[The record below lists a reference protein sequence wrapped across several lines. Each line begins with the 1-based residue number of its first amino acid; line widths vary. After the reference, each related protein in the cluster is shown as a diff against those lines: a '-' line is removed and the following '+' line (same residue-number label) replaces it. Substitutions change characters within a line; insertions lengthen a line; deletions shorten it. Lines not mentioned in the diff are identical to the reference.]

1 MESRGFPFISV
12 ARRFPDR
19 PALRL
24 GARTVA
30 YRELDE
36 LSGALA
42 ARIAPGRTVAVTGRD
57 RLDHVVGL
65 LAALRAGATYLPLDR
80 EAPEERNRWIRE
92 DAGATLALTDGEL
105 LELVAPVGPVGP
117 VAPVGRGG
125 FGERRG
131 LGGLTGLGTPDGLGG
146 PPNEPD
152 QGRHGRGTTAG
163 YLVYTSGTTG
173 RPKGVHVPLPALNAH
188 LAAAVE
194 RFGLTED
201 DVVLHFARPA
211 VDVAVE
217 QVLTALSS
225 GACVVVPERQLLA
238 PVALLELLDAEG
250 VTVANVAAGY
260 FEEVVAALREGA
272 RAPRTLRL
280 MISGSD
286 RLHPD
291 AAAGWWAATGV
302 PLLNAYGPTETVV
315 TATVHEQAGPA
326 AGEGDTV
333 PIGRPLGDR
342 RAYVLDDR
350 LRPVEPGESGELYLG
365 GSLLATG
372 YHGRPGLTAGRFVA
386 DPFAPEPGARMYR
399 TGDLVRRSGTG
410 DVLEFV
416 GRADHQVKIRGF
428 RVEPG
433 EIEQVLA
440 GHPGVAGAVVVA
452 HQGRLAAYVT
462 GTAPDAAE
470 LRAHLAERLPEYM
483 VPATVTPLAAF
494 PLTAGGK
501 VDRAALPEPPAR
513 PAAPAA
519 RRRPPRTPAEQL
531 IAAVWADVLGVPEIG
546 ADDNFFHLGGDS
558 LTAVRVVGRVFDAFG
573 MVSPYTI
580 FDAPTLAEFAA
591 AVSAAPGAGE
601 RPALQRTGATEAPLS
616 DFQRGLWVLDQWNP
630 GAPTYN
636 VPWVF
641 RFAGPVDPE
650 LLRRALAGVVD
661 RHEVLRTTFEL
672 GEEGPRQVVH
682 LSPRPGGPGEA
693 PPPSAGGPG
702 EAPPPA
708 AGGPGEAPAPAAGG
722 PGEAPAPAAGGPGEA
737 PPGELPFT
745 VVETTEAALDD
756 LIAEAALVPF
766 DLETGPLVR
775 ARLYRTGVTS
785 TLLLLFHHIVWDEGS
800 LPVLEAELGALYESL
815 ATGRPAGLPELPVQ
829 YADYSSAQHRDGTA
843 GRQLDYWREQL
854 RDAPAGP
861 ALPTDRP
868 RPGHRSFR
876 GAFHRFAMPR
886 PVAEAVRA
894 LARSEDATPFMVL
907 LAGLALTLHRR
918 TGQRDL
924 VLGAPVSVRGR
935 AELDALI
942 GYFVNLLPLRV
953 RLGEGMDFRELI
965 RHVREVAIG
974 GYRHQEAPFDSIVGA
989 VMAERPDDRTE
1000 DRNPLCQVLLEL
1012 HPLDTGPLTIGGTE
1026 VTRELHS
1033 NPVSRFDLSISVDDR
1048 GTDFTGRFEYDSDLF
1063 DPATMAGLCD
1073 AWLGTLAA
1081 AVEAPVHRL
1090 FEDRAAGDP
1099 HALAL
1104 IHGEDRIDYGTL
1116 NERANRLA
1124 HHLGGRGIGRGDTV
1138 AVLTERGPEL
1148 VVALLAALKAGAA
1161 YTLLDPDFPAE
1172 RLARAAADCGAALL
1186 VTHGNAS
1193 PPFPVARHLDLDAA
1207 AAAVAARPAHDP
1219 GLPVTG
1225 ADLACVMFTSGSTG
1239 RPKGVAVPHRALT
1252 TTYLGQDYARFG
1264 PDEVWLQCSPVSWDA
1279 FALEL
1284 YGALAFGGVCVLQPG
1299 QRPDPQTVAELTR
1312 RHGVTQLQLSASLF
1326 NFLLEE
1332 LPETYDDLRVAF
1344 TAGERA
1350 SVTHV
1355 GKALEQHPDLVV
1367 ANGYGPVE
1375 SLGLTTCHRVTRQD
1389 AAGASIPI
1397 GHPLHG
1403 KAIHV
1408 LDEALRPVPDGAT
1421 GELYASGGGL
1431 ALGYVGRPGLTA
1443 ERFVASPFGAPGER
1457 LYRTGDLGH
1466 RTAEGLLEITG
1477 RTDDQVKIRGFRVEP
1492 GEIED
1497 ALTRHPSVREAAVTV
1512 HEPAPGDRRLAA
1524 YVTTAA
1530 GTPVADPETLLD
1542 HLSALLPEHMVP
1554 ATLDV
1559 LDALPLNP
1567 NGKVDRR
1574 ALPAPAERSAAAPA
1588 DPLTPE
1594 QRLVADAVRAVLG
1607 LAEDLGPDADFFRV
1621 GGNSLAAVRVA
1632 MRLSQQTGTRVPPQ
1646 AVFRGRTVGAIA
1658 ERMAA

>member
-24 GARTVA
+24 GARTVT

-42 ARIAPGRTVAVTGRD
+42 ARIAARTAPGATVAVTGRD

-65 LAALRAGATYLPLDR
+65 LAALRAGVTYLPLDR
-80 EAPEERNRWIRE
+80 EAPEERNRWIRA
-92 DAGATLALTDGEL
+92 DAGAALTCTDGALAGEPAG
-105 LELVAPVGPVGP
+105 EPAGADAGAEGPTGP
-117 VAPVGRGG
+117 ADVRP
-125 FGERRG
+125 
-131 LGGLTGLGTPDGLGG
+131 PDASA
-146 PPNEPD
+146 
-152 QGRHGRGTTAG
+152 AG
-163 YLVYTSGTTG
+163 YLIYTSGTTG
-173 RPKGVHVPLPALNAH
+173 RPKGVHVPLAALTAH

-194 RFGLTED
+194 RFGLTAD
-201 DVVLHFARPA
+201 DVVLHFARPT

-217 QVLTALSS
+217 QVLTALSA
-225 GACVVVPERQLLA
+225 GACIVVPQEQLLA
-238 PVALLELLDAEG
+238 PAALLELLDAEG
-250 VTVANVAAGY
+250 VTVANLAAGY
-260 FEEVVAALREGA
+260 FQEVVAALREDA
-272 RAPRTLRL
+272 RPPRALRL

-291 AAAGWWAATGV
+291 AADRWRAATGV

-315 TATVHEQAGPA
+315 TATVHAPAGPA
-326 AGEGDTV
+326 AGEAGTV
-333 PIGRPLGDR
+333 PIGLPLGGR

-350 LRPVEPGESGELYLG
+350 LRPVAPGASGELYLG
-365 GSLLATG
+365 GPVLASG
-372 YHGRPGLTAGRFVA
+372 YHGRPGATSGRFVA

-399 TGDLVRRSGTG
+399 TGDVVRRSAA
-410 DVLEFV
+410 DAPLEFV
-416 GRADHQVKIRGF
+416 GRTDHQVKVRGY

-440 GHPGVAGAVVVA
+440 GHPDVAAAVVVA
-452 HQGRLAAYVT
+452 YEGRLAAYVT
-462 GTAPDAAE
+462 ASGGGTGTTGGAPDPAG
-470 LRAHLAERLPEYM
+470 LRAHLAERLPEHM
-483 VPATVTPLAAF
+483 VPASVTPLDAF

-501 VDRAALPEPPAR
+501 VDREALPAPRAE

-519 RRRPPRTPAEQL
+519 GHRPPRTPAEQL
-531 IAAVWADVLGVPEIG
+531 IAAVWADVLGVPEVG

-558 LTAVRVVGRVFDAFG
+558 LTAVRVVGRVFDVFG
-573 MVSPYTI
+573 MISPYTI

-591 AVSAAPGAGE
+591 AVTAASDDVE
-601 RPALQRTGATEAPLS
+601 RPALERTGATGAPLAN
-616 DFQRGLWVLDQWNP
+616 FQRGLWFLDQWNP
-630 GAPTYN
+630 GAPTYI

-641 RFAGPVDPE
+641 RFDGPVDPE
-650 LLRRALAGVVD
+650 LLRRSLAGVVD
-661 RHEVLRTTFEL
+661 RHEALRTTFEL
-672 GEEGPRQVVH
+672 GEDGPRQVVH
-682 LSPRPGGPGEA
+682 
-693 PPPSAGGPG
+693 PSV
-702 EAPPPA
+702 
-708 AGGPGEAPAPAAGG
+708 
-722 PGEAPAPAAGGPGEA
+722 
-737 PPGELPFT
+737 ELPFT
-745 VVETTEAALDD
+745 VVETGTDAVDGL
-756 LIAEAALVPF
+756 LAEAALVPF

-775 ARLYRTGVTS
+775 AHLYRTGDTS
-785 TLLLLFHHIVWDEGS
+785 TLLLLCHHIVWDEGS
-800 LPVLEAELGALYESL
+800 LPVLEAELAALYASL
-815 ATGRPAGLPELPVQ
+815 ATGRTANLPELAVQ
-829 YADYSSAQHRDGTA
+829 YADYSTWQHRDGA
-843 GRQLDYWREQL
+843 AERQLDHWREHL
-854 RDAPAGP
+854 RDAPTEP
-861 ALPTDRP
+861 VLPTDRP
-868 RPGHRSFR
+868 RPELQAFR
-876 GAFHRFAMPR
+876 GAFHRFTMPR
-886 PVAEAVRA
+886 PVAESVRA

-918 TGQRDL
+918 TGRRDL
-924 VLGAPVSVRGR
+924 VLGSPVSVRGR

-953 RLGEGMDFRELI
+953 RIDEGTDFRDLV
-965 RHVREVAIG
+965 RHVREVAID
-974 GYRHQEAPFDSIVGA
+974 GYRHQEAPFDAIADA
-989 VMAERPDDRTE
+989 VMRERPDDRTE

-1012 HPLDTGPLTIGGTE
+1012 HPLDTRPLTIGGTP

-1048 GTDFTGRFEYDSDLF
+1048 GTDFTGRFEYDCDLF
-1063 DPATMAGLCD
+1063 DHATMAELCE
-1073 AWLGTLAA
+1073 AWLGTLAT
-1081 AVEAPVHRL
+1081 AVEAPVHAL
-1090 FEDRAAGDP
+1090 FEDRAARDP
-1099 HALAL
+1099 HAPAL
-1104 IHGEDRIDYGTL
+1104 VCGEDRLDYGTL

-1124 HHLGGRGIGRGDTV
+1124 HHLTGQGIGRGDTV
-1138 AVLTERGPEL
+1138 AVLVERGPDL

-1172 RLARAAADCGAALL
+1172 RLAGAVADCGAALL
-1186 VTHGNAS
+1186 VTHRGAR
-1193 PPFPVARHLDLDAA
+1193 PPFPVARHLDLDAE
-1207 AAAVAARPAHDP
+1207 AAAVAARPGHDP

-1225 ADLACVMFTSGSTG
+1225 TDLACVMFTSGSTG

-1299 QRPDPQTVAELTR
+1299 QRPDPQAVTELTR

-1332 LPETYDDLRVAF
+1332 FPETYDDLKVAF

-1355 GKALEQHPDLVV
+1355 GKALDQYPDLVV

-1375 SLGLTTCHRVTRQD
+1375 SLGLTTCHRATPED

-1403 KAIHV
+1403 KAVHV
-1408 LDEALRPVPDGAT
+1408 LDERLRPVPDGDT
-1421 GELYASGGGL
+1421 GELYAAGGGL
-1431 ALGYVGRPGLTA
+1431 ALGYVGRPALTA

-1466 RTAEGLLEITG
+1466 RTADGVLEITG
-1477 RTDDQVKIRGFRVEP
+1477 RIDDQVKIRGFRVEP

-1497 ALTRHPSVREAAVTV
+1497 ALTRHPSVAEAAVRV

-1524 YVTTAA
+1524 YVTAAA
-1530 GTPVADPETLLD
+1530 GAQAPDPDALLD
-1542 HLSALLPEHMVP
+1542 HLAGALPEHMVP

-1559 LDALPLNP
+1559 LDALPLNQ

-1574 ALPAPAERSAAAPA
+1574 ALPAPAERRAAAPA
-1588 DPLTPE
+1588 DPLDRD
-1594 QRLVADAVRAVLG
+1594 QRLVADAVREVLK
-1607 LAEDLGPDADFFRV
+1607 LADDLGPDADFFRI

-1646 AVFRGRTVGAIA
+1646 VVFRGRTVAAIA
-1658 ERMAA
+1658 ERLAAR

>member
-24 GARTVA
+24 GARTVT

-42 ARIAPGRTVAVTGRD
+42 ARIAARTAPGATVAVTGRD

-80 EAPEERNRWIRE
+80 EAPEERNSWIRA
-92 DAGATLALTDGEL
+92 DAGAALTCTDGALDGEPAGADAGA
-105 LELVAPVGPVGP
+105 EGPAGP
-117 VAPVGRGG
+117 ADVRPA
-125 FGERRG
+125 EASA
-131 LGGLTGLGTPDGLGG
+131 
-146 PPNEPD
+146 
-152 QGRHGRGTTAG
+152 AG
-163 YLVYTSGTTG
+163 YLIYTSGTTG
-173 RPKGVHVPLPALNAH
+173 RPKGVHVPLAALTAH

-194 RFGLTED
+194 RFGLTAD
-201 DVVLHFARPA
+201 DVVLHFARPT

-217 QVLTALSS
+217 QVLTALSA
-225 GACVVVPERQLLA
+225 GACIVVPQEQLLA
-238 PVALLELLDAEG
+238 PAALLELLDTEG
-250 VTVANVAAGY
+250 VTVANLAAGY
-260 FEEVVAALREGA
+260 FQEVVAALREDA
-272 RAPRTLRL
+272 RPPRTLRL

-291 AAAGWWAATGV
+291 AADRWRAATGV

-315 TATVHEQAGPA
+315 TATVHAAAGPA
-326 AGEGDTV
+326 AGEAGTV
-333 PIGRPLGDR
+333 PIGLPLGGR

-350 LRPVEPGESGELYLG
+350 LRPVAPGASGELYLG
-365 GSLLATG
+365 GPVLASG
-372 YHGRPGLTAGRFVA
+372 YHGRPGATSGRFVA

-399 TGDLVRRSGTG
+399 TGDVVRRSAA
-410 DVLEFV
+410 DAPLEFV
-416 GRADHQVKIRGF
+416 GRADHQVKVRGY

-440 GHPGVAGAVVVA
+440 GHPDVAAAVVVA
-452 HQGRLAAYVT
+452 YEGRLAAYVT
-462 GTAPDAAE
+462 ASGGGTGTTGGAPDSAG
-470 LRAHLAERLPEYM
+470 LRAHLAERLPEHM
-483 VPATVTPLAAF
+483 VPASVTPLGAF

-501 VDRAALPEPPAR
+501 VDREALPAPRVE

-519 RRRPPRTPAEQL
+519 GHRPPRTPAEQL
-531 IAAVWADVLGVPEIG
+531 IAAVWADVLGVPEVG

-558 LTAVRVVGRVFDAFG
+558 LTAVRVVGRVFDVFG
-573 MVSPYTI
+573 MISPYTI

-591 AVSAAPGAGE
+591 AVTAASDDVE
-601 RPALQRTGATEAPLS
+601 RPALERTGATGAPLAN
-616 DFQRGLWVLDQWNP
+616 FQRGLWFLDQWNP
-630 GAPTYN
+630 GAPTYI

-641 RFAGPVDPE
+641 RFDGPVDPE
-650 LLRRALAGVVD
+650 LLRRSLAGVVD
-661 RHEVLRTTFEL
+661 RHEALRTTFEL
-672 GEEGPRQVVH
+672 GEDGPRQVVH
-682 LSPRPGGPGEA
+682 
-693 PPPSAGGPG
+693 PSV
-702 EAPPPA
+702 
-708 AGGPGEAPAPAAGG
+708 
-722 PGEAPAPAAGGPGEA
+722 
-737 PPGELPFT
+737 ELPFT
-745 VVETTEAALDD
+745 VVETGTDAVDGL
-756 LIAEAALVPF
+756 LAEAALVPF

-775 ARLYRTGVTS
+775 AHLYRTGDTS
-785 TLLLLFHHIVWDEGS
+785 TLLLLCHHIVWDEGS
-800 LPVLEAELGALYESL
+800 LPVLEAELAALYASL
-815 ATGRPAGLPELPVQ
+815 ATGRTADLPELAVQ
-829 YADYSSAQHRDGTA
+829 YADYSTWQHRDGA
-843 GRQLDYWREQL
+843 AERQLDHWREHL
-854 RDAPAGP
+854 RDAPTEP
-861 ALPTDRP
+861 VLPTDRP
-868 RPGHRSFR
+868 RPELQAFR
-876 GAFHRFAMPR
+876 GAFHRFTMPR
-886 PVAEAVRA
+886 PVAESVRA

-918 TGQRDL
+918 TGRRDL
-924 VLGAPVSVRGR
+924 VLGSPVSVRGR

-953 RLGEGMDFRELI
+953 RIDEGTDFRDLV
-965 RHVREVAIG
+965 RHVREVAID
-974 GYRHQEAPFDSIVGA
+974 GYRHQEAPFDAIADA
-989 VMAERPDDRTE
+989 VMRERPDDRTE

-1012 HPLDTGPLTIGGTE
+1012 HPLDTRPLTIGGTP

-1048 GTDFTGRFEYDSDLF
+1048 GTDFTGRFEYDCDLF
-1063 DPATMAGLCD
+1063 DHATMAELCE
-1073 AWLGTLAA
+1073 AWLGTLAT
-1081 AVEAPVHRL
+1081 AVEAPVHAL
-1090 FEDRAAGDP
+1090 FEDRAARDP
-1099 HALAL
+1099 HAPAL
-1104 IHGEDRIDYGTL
+1104 VCGEDRLDYGTL
-1116 NERANRLA
+1116 NERANQLA
-1124 HHLGGRGIGRGDTV
+1124 HHLTGQGIGRGDTV
-1138 AVLTERGPEL
+1138 AVLVERGPDL

-1172 RLARAAADCGAALL
+1172 RLAGAVADCGAALL
-1186 VTHGNAS
+1186 VTHRGAR
-1193 PPFPVARHLDLDAA
+1193 PPFPVARHLDLDAE
-1207 AAAVAARPAHDP
+1207 AAAVAARPGHDP

-1225 ADLACVMFTSGSTG
+1225 TDLACVMFTSGSTG

-1284 YGALAFGGVCVLQPG
+1284 YGALAFGGACVLQPG
-1299 QRPDPQTVAELTR
+1299 QRPDPQAVTELTR

-1332 LPETYDDLRVAF
+1332 FPETYDDLKVAF

-1355 GKALEQHPDLVV
+1355 GKALDQYPDLVV

-1375 SLGLTTCHRVTRQD
+1375 SLGLTTCHRATPED

-1403 KAIHV
+1403 KAVHV
-1408 LDEALRPVPDGAT
+1408 LDERLRPVPDGDT
-1421 GELYASGGGL
+1421 GELYAAGGGL
-1431 ALGYVGRPGLTA
+1431 ALGYVGRPALTA

-1466 RTAEGLLEITG
+1466 RTADGVLEITG
-1477 RTDDQVKIRGFRVEP
+1477 RIDDQVKIRGFRVEP

-1497 ALTRHPSVREAAVTV
+1497 ALTRHPSVAEAAVRV

-1524 YVTTAA
+1524 YVTAAA
-1530 GTPVADPETLLD
+1530 GAQAPDPDALLD
-1542 HLSALLPEHMVP
+1542 HLAGALPEHMVP

-1559 LDALPLNP
+1559 LDALPLNQ

-1574 ALPAPAERSAAAPA
+1574 ALPAPAERRAAAPA
-1588 DPLTPE
+1588 DPLDRD
-1594 QRLVADAVRAVLG
+1594 QRLVADAVREVLK
-1607 LAEDLGPDADFFRV
+1607 LADDLGPDADFFRI

-1646 AVFRGRTVGAIA
+1646 VVFRGRTVAAIA
-1658 ERMAA
+1658 ERLAAR

>member
-1 MESRGFPFISV
+1 MPFISV

-42 ARIAPGRTVAVTGRD
+42 ARIGPGRTVAVAGRD
-57 RLDHVVGL
+57 RVDHVVGL

-80 EAPEERNRWIRE
+80 EAPDERNRWIRE
-92 DAGATLALTDGEL
+92 DAGATLAYTDGEL
-105 LELVAPVGPVGP
+105 VEADGPAALAGAPEPD
-117 VAPVGRGG
+117 
-125 FGERRG
+125 RRG
-131 LGGLTGLGTPDGLGG
+131 R
-146 PPNEPD
+146 ESA
-152 QGRHGRGTTAG
+152 AG

-173 RPKGVHVPLPALNAH
+173 RPKGVHVPLTALAGH

-194 RFGLTED
+194 CFGLTED
-201 DVVLHFARPA
+201 DVVLHFARPT

-217 QVLTALSS
+217 QVLTALSA
-225 GACVVVPERQLLA
+225 GACIVVPEEGLLA
-238 PVALLELLDAEG
+238 PAALLALLDTEG
-250 VTVANVAAGY
+250 VTVANLAAGY
-260 FEEVVAALREGA
+260 FQEVVAALREDA
-272 RAPRTLRL
+272 RPPRALRL

-291 AAAGWWAATGV
+291 AAARWCAATGV

-315 TATVHEQAGPA
+315 TATVHGPAGPEA
-326 AGEGDTV
+326 AQGDTV
-333 PIGRPLGDR
+333 PIGRPLGER

-350 LRPVEPGESGELYLG
+350 LRPVPPGASGELYLG
-365 GSLLATG
+365 GRLLASG

-386 DPFAPEPGARMYR
+386 DPFAAEPGARMYR
-399 TGDLVRRSGTG
+399 TGDIVRRSGT
-410 DVLEFV
+410 DAPLEFV

-433 EIEQVLA
+433 EIELVLA
-440 GHPGVAGAVVVA
+440 GHPDVAGAVVVA
-452 HQGRLAAYVT
+452 HEGRLAAYAT
-462 GTAPDAAE
+462 GTAPDPAR
-470 LRAHLAERLPEYM
+470 LRAYLAERLPEHM
-483 VPATVTPLAAF
+483 VPATVTPLEAF

-501 VDRAALPEPPAR
+501 VDRAALPEPQ
-513 PAAPAA
+513 AAPEAPGSG
-519 RRRPPRTPAEQL
+519 RRPPRTPAEQL
-531 IAAVWADVLGVPEIG
+531 IAAVWADVLGVPEVG

-558 LTAVRVVGRVFDAFG
+558 LTAVRVVGRVYDVFG
-573 MVSPYTI
+573 MISPYTI

-591 AVSAAPGAGE
+591 AVTAASDSGE
-601 RPALQRTGATEAPLS
+601 RPALNRTGATRAPLAN
-616 DFQRGLWVLDQWNP
+616 FQRGLWFLDQWNP
-630 GAPTYN
+630 GAPTYI

-650 LLRRALAGVVD
+650 LLRRALAGVVE
-661 RHEVLRTTFEL
+661 RHEALRTTFEL

-682 LSPRPGGPGEA
+682 
-693 PPPSAGGPG
+693 PSV
-702 EAPPPA
+702 
-708 AGGPGEAPAPAAGG
+708 
-722 PGEAPAPAAGGPGEA
+722 
-737 PPGELPFT
+737 ELPFS
-745 VVETTEAALDD
+745 VLETTAEAVDGL
-756 LIAEAALVPF
+756 LAEAALAPF
-766 DLETGPLVR
+766 DLEAGPLVR
-775 ARLYRTGVTS
+775 AHLYRTGGTS
-785 TLLLLFHHIVWDEGS
+785 TLLLLCHHIVWDEGS
-800 LPVLEAELGALYESL
+800 LPVLETELAALYEAL
-815 ATGRPAGLPELPVQ
+815 AAGRPAALPELAVQ
-829 YADYSSAQHRDGTA
+829 YADYSTWQSQDDTA
-843 GRQLDYWREQL
+843 ERQLAHWREHL
-854 RDAPAGP
+854 RDAPTEP
-861 ALPTDRP
+861 PLPTDHP
-868 RPGHRSFR
+868 RPELQAFR

-894 LARSEDATPFMVL
+894 VARSEDATPFMVL

-918 TGQRDL
+918 TGRRDL
-924 VLGAPVSVRGR
+924 VIGSPVSVRGR

-953 RLGEGMDFRELI
+953 RFDETMDFRDLV
-965 RHVREVAIG
+965 RHVREVAID
-974 GYRHQEAPFDSIVGA
+974 GYRHQEAPFDAIAGA
-989 VMAERPDDRTE
+989 VMEERPDDRAE

-1012 HPLDTGPLTIGGTE
+1012 HPLDSRPLNIGGTE

-1063 DPATMAGLCD
+1063 DPATMAELCE

-1081 AVEAPVHRL
+1081 AVEAPVHAL
-1090 FEDRAAGDP
+1090 FEDRAARDP

-1104 IHGEDRIDYGTL
+1104 VCGEDRVDYGTL

-1124 HHLGGRGIGRGDTV
+1124 HHLGALGIGRGDTV
-1138 AVLTERGPEL
+1138 AVLVERGPDL
-1148 VVALLAALKAGAA
+1148 VTALLAALKAGAA

-1172 RLARAAADCGAALL
+1172 RLSGAAADCGAALL
-1186 VTHGNAS
+1186 VTHRDAT
-1193 PPFPVARHLDLDAA
+1193 PPFPVARHLDLDAS
-1207 AAAVAARPAHDP
+1207 AAAVADRPGHDP
-1219 GLPVTG
+1219 GLPVT
-1225 ADLACVMFTSGSTG
+1225 ATDLACVMFTSGSTG

-1299 QRPDPQTVAELTR
+1299 QRPDPQAVAALTR
-1312 RHGVTQLQLSASLF
+1312 RHAVTQLQLSASLF

-1332 LPETYDDLRVAF
+1332 FPETYDDLKVAF

-1355 GKALEQHPDLVV
+1355 GKALDQYPDLVV

-1375 SLGLTTCHRVTRQD
+1375 SLGLTTCHRATPED

-1397 GHPLHG
+1397 GRALHG
-1403 KAIHV
+1403 KAVHV
-1408 LDEALRPVPDGAT
+1408 LDERLRPVPDGAT
-1421 GELYASGGGL
+1421 GELYAAGGGL

-1466 RTAEGLLEITG
+1466 RTAEGILEITG
-1477 RTDDQVKIRGFRVEP
+1477 RIDDQVKIRGFRVEP

-1524 YVTTAA
+1524 YATLVPTASGA
-1530 GTPVADPETLLD
+1530 PVPGPDALLD
-1542 HLSALLPEHMVP
+1542 HLAALLPEHMVP

-1559 LDALPLNP
+1559 LDALPLNQ

-1574 ALPAPAERSAAAPA
+1574 ALPAPAERPKAAAA

-1607 LAEDLGPDADFFRV
+1607 LADGLGPDADFFRI

-1632 MRLSQQTGTRVPPQ
+1632 MRLSQQTGTKVPPQ

-1658 ERMAA
+1658 ERLAPR

>member
-1 MESRGFPFISV
+1 MPFISV

-42 ARIAPGRTVAVTGRD
+42 ARIAARTAPGATVAVTGRN

-80 EAPEERNRWIRE
+80 EAPQERNRWIRA
-92 DAGATLALTDGEL
+92 DAGAALAYADGEL
-105 LELVAPVGPVGP
+105 DPARDPATDPARDPAVDPAPATGPSTSP
-117 VAPVGRGG
+117 ADALDR
-125 FGERRG
+125 
-131 LGGLTGLGTPDGLGG
+131 
-146 PPNEPD
+146 
-152 QGRHGRGTTAG
+152 QGRDCAAG

-173 RPKGVHVPLPALNAH
+173 RPKGVHVPLAALTAH

-194 RFGLTED
+194 SFGLTED
-201 DVVLHFARPA
+201 DVVLHLARPT

-217 QVLTALSS
+217 QVLTALSV
-225 GACVVVPERQLLA
+225 GACVVVPEEQLLA
-238 PVALLELLDAEG
+238 PAALLELLDAER
-250 VTVANVAAGY
+250 VTVANLAAGY
-260 FEEVVAALREGA
+260 FQEVVAALREDA
-272 RAPRTLRL
+272 RPPRTLRL

-286 RLHPD
+286 RLYP
-291 AAAGWWAATGV
+291 AAAARWRAATGV

-315 TATVHEQAGPA
+315 TATVHEPAAPA
-326 AGEGDTV
+326 AGGAEAGAEAGTV
-333 PIGRPLGDR
+333 PIGRPLGGR

-350 LRPVEPGESGELYLG
+350 LRPVAPGDSGELYLG
-365 GSLLATG
+365 GPVQASG

-399 TGDLVRRSGTG
+399 TGDVVRRSGTYAP
-410 DVLEFV
+410 LEFV
-416 GRADHQVKIRGF
+416 GRTDHQVKVRGF

-440 GHPGVAGAVVVA
+440 GYPGVAAAVVVA
-452 HQGRLAAYVT
+452 YEGRLAAYVT
-462 GTAPDAAE
+462 GSGSAADAPDPAV
-470 LRAHLAERLPEYM
+470 LRAHLAERLPEHM
-483 VPATVTPLAAF
+483 VPSTVTPLDAL

-501 VDRAALPEPPAR
+501 VDRAALPEPRAE
-513 PAAPAA
+513 AAAPPAA
-519 RRRPPRTPAEQL
+519 RRAPRTPAEQL
-531 IAAVWADVLGVPEIG
+531 IAAVWADVLGVPGVG

-558 LTAVRVVGRVFDAFG
+558 LTAVRVVGRVFDVFG
-573 MVSPYTI
+573 MISPYTI

-591 AVSAAPGAGE
+591 AVTAASEDGE
-601 RPALQRTGATEAPLS
+601 RPALARTGATEAPLAN
-616 DFQRGLWVLDQWNP
+616 FQRGLWFLDQWNP
-630 GAPTYN
+630 GAPTYI

-661 RHEVLRTTFEL
+661 RHEALRTTFEL
-672 GEEGPRQVVH
+672 GEDGPRQVVH
-682 LSPRPGGPGEA
+682 
-693 PPPSAGGPG
+693 PSVD
-702 EAPPPA
+702 
-708 AGGPGEAPAPAAGG
+708 
-722 PGEAPAPAAGGPGEA
+722 
-737 PPGELPFT
+737 LPFT
-745 VVETTEAALDD
+745 VEETTAAALDD
-756 LIAEAALVPF
+756 LLAQAALVPF
-766 DLETGPLVR
+766 DLENGPLLR
-775 ARLYRTGVTS
+775 AHLYRTGGTS
-785 TLLLLFHHIVWDEGS
+785 TLLLLCHHIVWDEGS
-800 LPVLEAELGALYESL
+800 LPVLETELAALYASL
-815 ATGRPAGLPELPVQ
+815 ATGRPAGLPELAIQ
-829 YADYSSAQHRDGTA
+829 YADYSTWQQQDATA
-843 GRQLDYWREQL
+843 ERQLDHWREHL
-854 RDAPAGP
+854 RDAPTEP
-861 ALPTDRP
+861 PLPTDRP
-868 RPGHRSFR
+868 RPELQSFR

-918 TGQRDL
+918 TGLRDL
-924 VLGAPVSVRGR
+924 VLGSPVSVRGR

-953 RLGEGMDFRELI
+953 RLDEGMDFRDLV
-965 RHVREVAIG
+965 RHVREVAID
-974 GYRHQEAPFDSIVGA
+974 GYRHQEAPFDAIAGA
-989 VMAERPDDRTE
+989 VMEERPDDRTE

-1012 HPLDTGPLTIGGTE
+1012 HPLDDRPLTIGGTP

-1063 DPATMAGLCD
+1063 DPATMAELCE
-1073 AWLGTLAA
+1073 AWLGTLAT
-1081 AVEAPVHRL
+1081 AVEAPVHAL
-1090 FEDRAAGDP
+1090 FEDRAARAP
-1099 HALAL
+1099 HAPAL
-1104 IHGEDRIDYGTL
+1104 VCGEDRLDYGTL

-1124 HHLGGRGIGRGDTV
+1124 HHLGALGIGRGDTV
-1138 AVLTERGPEL
+1138 AVLVERGPDL

-1172 RLARAAADCGAALL
+1172 RLAAAVAESGAALL
-1186 VTHGNAS
+1186 ITHREAS

-1207 AAAVAARPAHDP
+1207 AAAVAGRPGHDP

-1225 ADLACVMFTSGSTG
+1225 TDLACVMFTSGSTG

-1252 TTYLGQDYARFG
+1252 ATYLGQDYARFG

-1299 QRPDPQTVAELTR
+1299 QRPDPQAVTELTR

-1332 LPETYDDLRVAF
+1332 FPETYDDLKVAF

-1355 GKALEQHPDLVV
+1355 GKALDQYPDLVV

-1375 SLGLTTCHRVTRQD
+1375 SLGLTTCHRATPED

-1403 KAIHV
+1403 KAVHV
-1408 LDEALRPVPDGAT
+1408 LDERLRPVPEGAT
-1421 GELYASGGGL
+1421 GELYAAGGGL

-1443 ERFVASPFGAPGER
+1443 ERFVASPFGPPGER

-1466 RTAEGLLEITG
+1466 RTAAGVLEITG
-1477 RTDDQVKIRGFRVEP
+1477 RIDDQVKIRGFRVEP

-1497 ALTRHPSVREAAVTV
+1497 ALTRHPSVGEAAVGL

-1524 YVTTAA
+1524 YVTAAA
-1530 GTPVADPETLLD
+1530 GATRAPDPDALLD
-1542 HLSALLPEHMVP
+1542 HLAGLLPEHMVP

-1559 LDALPLNP
+1559 LDALPLNQ

-1574 ALPAPAERSAAAPA
+1574 ALPAPADRPPAGAA
-1588 DPLTPE
+1588 DPLTRD
-1594 QRLVADAVRAVLG
+1594 QRLVADAVRDVLK
-1607 LAEDLGPDADFFRV
+1607 LAEDLGPDADFFRI

-1632 MRLSQQTGTRVPPQ
+1632 MRLSQETGLRVPPQ
-1646 AVFRGRTVGAIA
+1646 VVFRGRTVGAIA
-1658 ERMAA
+1658 ERLAPR

>member
-1 MESRGFPFISV
+1 MPFISV

-19 PALRL
+19 TALRL

-92 DAGATLALTDGEL
+92 DAGATLAYTDGEL
-105 LELVAPVGPVGP
+105 VEAEVEAEAEVDGPAGP
-117 VAPVGRGG
+117 VALAGAPDPDPD
-125 FGERRG
+125 RRG
-131 LGGLTGLGTPDGLGG
+131 R
-146 PPNEPD
+146 ESA
-152 QGRHGRGTTAG
+152 AG

-173 RPKGVHVPLPALNAH
+173 RPKGVHVPLAALAGH
-188 LAAAVE
+188 LAAAVDC
-194 RFGLTED
+194 FGLTED
-201 DVVLHFARPA
+201 DVVLHFARPT

-217 QVLTALSS
+217 QVLTALSA
-225 GACVVVPERQLLA
+225 GACIVVPEEQLLSPA
-238 PVALLELLDAEG
+238 ALLDLLDAEG
-250 VTVANVAAGY
+250 VTVANLAAGY
-260 FEEVVAALREGA
+260 FQEVVAALRADG
-272 RAPRTLRL
+272 RPPRTLRL

-286 RLHPD
+286 RLYPD

-315 TATVHEQAGPA
+315 TATVHEPAGPTV
-326 AGEGDTV
+326 GEGDTV
-333 PIGRPLGDR
+333 PIGHPLGDR
-342 RAYVLDDR
+342 RAYVLDER
-350 LRPVEPGESGELYLG
+350 LRPVAPGAPGELYLG
-365 GSLLATG
+365 GSLLASG

-399 TGDLVRRSGTG
+399 TGDVVRRSGTYAP
-410 DVLEFV
+410 LEFV

-440 GHPGVAGAVVVA
+440 GHPDVAGAVVVA
-452 HQGRLAAYVT
+452 HEGRLAAYVT
-462 GTAPDAAE
+462 RTAPDAAGGAPE
-470 LRAHLAERLPEYM
+470 VAGAAAPDVTGAAPDAARTAFGAAATAPDAAGLRAYLAERLPEHM
-483 VPATVTPLAAF
+483 VPSTVTPLDAF

-501 VDRAALPEPPAR
+501 VDRAALPEPQAA

-519 RRRPPRTPAEQL
+519 GRRPPRTPAEQL
-531 IAAVWADVLGVPEIG
+531 IAAVWADVLGVPEVG

-558 LTAVRVVGRVFDAFG
+558 LTAVRVVGRVFDVFG
-573 MVSPYTI
+573 MISPYTI

-591 AVSAAPGAGE
+591 AVTAASDGGE
-601 RPALQRTGATEAPLS
+601 RPALTRTGATEAPLAN
-616 DFQRGLWVLDQWNP
+616 FQRGLWFLDQWNP
-630 GAPTYN
+630 GAPTYI

-661 RHEVLRTTFEL
+661 RHEALRTTFEL
-672 GEEGPRQVVH
+672 GEDGPRQVVH
-682 LSPRPGGPGEA
+682 
-693 PPPSAGGPG
+693 PSVK
-702 EAPPPA
+702 
-708 AGGPGEAPAPAAGG
+708 
-722 PGEAPAPAAGGPGEA
+722 
-737 PPGELPFT
+737 LPFT
-745 VVETTEAALDD
+745 VVETTSAALDD
-756 LIAEAALVPF
+756 QLAEAALAPF
-766 DLETGPLVR
+766 DLESGPLVR
-775 ARLYRTGVTS
+775 AHLYRTGGTS
-785 TLLLLFHHIVWDEGS
+785 TLLLLCHHIVWDEGS
-800 LPVLEAELGALYESL
+800 LPVLEAELAALYDSL
-815 ATGRPAGLPELPVQ
+815 AAGRPADLPELAVQ
-829 YADYSSAQHRDGTA
+829 YADYSSWQREDGTA
-843 GRQLDYWREQL
+843 ERQLDHWREHL
-854 RDAPAGP
+854 RDAPTEP
-861 ALPTDRP
+861 VLPTDHP
-868 RPGHRSFR
+868 RPELQAFR

-918 TGQRDL
+918 TGRRDL
-924 VLGAPVSVRGR
+924 VLGSPVSVRGR

-953 RLGEGMDFRELI
+953 RLDEGMDFRDLV
-965 RHVREVAIG
+965 RHVREVAID
-974 GYRHQEAPFDSIVGA
+974 GYRHQEAPFDAIAGA
-989 VMAERPDDRTE
+989 VMEERPDDRTE

-1012 HPLDTGPLTIGGTE
+1012 HPLDTRPLTIGGTE

-1063 DPATMAGLCD
+1063 DPATMAELCE

-1081 AVEAPVHRL
+1081 AVDAPVHAL
-1090 FEDRAAGDP
+1090 FEDRAARDP
-1099 HALAL
+1099 RALAL
-1104 IHGEDRIDYGTL
+1104 VSGEDRLDYGTL

-1124 HHLGGRGIGRGDTV
+1124 HHLGALDIGRGDTV
-1138 AVLTERGPEL
+1138 AVLVERGPDL

-1172 RLARAAADCGAALL
+1172 RLAGAVADGGAALL
-1186 VTHGNAS
+1186 VTHRHAS
-1193 PPFPVARHLDLDAA
+1193 PPFPVARHLDLDAE
-1207 AAAVAARPAHDP
+1207 AAAVAARPGHDP

-1225 ADLACVMFTSGSTG
+1225 TDLACVMFTSGSTG

-1299 QRPDPQTVAELTR
+1299 QRPDPQAVAELTR

-1332 LPETYDDLRVAF
+1332 FPETYDDLKVAF

-1355 GKALEQHPDLVV
+1355 GKALDQYPDLVV

-1375 SLGLTTCHRVTRQD
+1375 SLGLTTCHRATPQD

-1408 LDEALRPVPDGAT
+1408 LDERLRPVPDGTT
-1421 GELYASGGGL
+1421 GELYAAGGGL

-1443 ERFVASPFGAPGER
+1443 ERFVASPYGEPGER

-1466 RTAEGLLEITG
+1466 RTAEGVLEITG
-1477 RTDDQVKIRGFRVEP
+1477 RIDDQVKIRGFRVEP

-1530 GTPVADPETLLD
+1530 GAPAPDPDTLLE
-1542 HLSALLPEHMVP
+1542 HLAGMLPEHMVP

-1559 LDALPLNP
+1559 LDALPLNQ

-1574 ALPAPAERSAAAPA
+1574 ALPVPAERPEAAPA
-1588 DPLTPE
+1588 DPLTPD
-1594 QRLVADAVRAVLG
+1594 QRLVADAVRAVLR
-1607 LAEDLGPDADFFRV
+1607 LAEDPGPDADFFRI

-1632 MRLSQQTGTRVPPQ
+1632 MRLSQETATRVPPQ
-1646 AVFRGRTVGAIA
+1646 VVFRGRTVGAIA
-1658 ERMAA
+1658 ERLASR

>member
-1 MESRGFPFISV
+1 MESRDLPFISV

-42 ARIAPGRTVAVTGRD
+42 ARVAPGRTVAVTGRD
-57 RLDHVVGL
+57 RVDHVVGL

-80 EAPEERNRWIRE
+80 EAPDERNRWIRE
-92 DAGATLALTDGEL
+92 DAGATLAYTDGEL
-105 LELVAPVGPVGP
+105 VEVDRPAALAGAVEAGGPAALAGAPEPD
-117 VAPVGRGG
+117 
-125 FGERRG
+125 RRG
-131 LGGLTGLGTPDGLGG
+131 R
-146 PPNEPD
+146 ESA
-152 QGRHGRGTTAG
+152 AG

-173 RPKGVHVPLPALNAH
+173 RPKGVHVPLTALAGH

-194 RFGLTED
+194 CFGLTED
-201 DVVLHFARPA
+201 DVVLHFARPT

-217 QVLTALSS
+217 QVLTALSV
-225 GACVVVPERQLLA
+225 GACIVVPEEQLLA
-238 PVALLELLDAEG
+238 PAALLELLDSEG
-250 VTVANVAAGY
+250 VTVANLAAGY
-260 FEEVVAALREGA
+260 FQEVVAALREDA
-272 RAPRTLRL
+272 RPPRTLRL

-286 RLHPD
+286 RLQPD
-291 AAAGWWAATGV
+291 AAAGWCAATGV

-315 TATVHEQAGPA
+315 TATVHALAGPA
-326 AGEGDTV
+326 AAEGGDTV
-333 PIGRPLGDR
+333 PIGRPLGGR

-350 LRPVEPGESGELYLG
+350 LRPVPPGASGELYLG
-365 GSLLATG
+365 GPLLASG
-372 YHGRPGLTAGRFVA
+372 YHGRAGLTAGRFVA
-386 DPFAPEPGARMYR
+386 DPFAAEPGARMYR
-399 TGDLVRRSGTG
+399 TGDVVRRAGT
-410 DVLEFV
+410 DAALEFV

-433 EIEQVLA
+433 EIELVLA
-440 GHPGVAGAVVVA
+440 GHPDVAGAVVVA
-452 HQGRLAAYVT
+452 HEGRLAAYTT
-462 GTAPDAAE
+462 GSAPDPAQ
-470 LRAHLAERLPEYM
+470 LRAYLAERLPEHM
-483 VPATVTPLAAF
+483 VPATVTPLEAF

-501 VDRAALPEPPAR
+501 VDRAALPEPQAAPD
-513 PAAPAA
+513 APAA
-519 RRRPPRTPAEQL
+519 GRRPPRTPAEQL
-531 IAAVWADVLGVPEIG
+531 IAAVWADVLGVPEVG

-558 LTAVRVVGRVFDAFG
+558 LTAVRVVGRVFDVFG

-591 AVSAAPGAGE
+591 AVTAASDTGE
-601 RPALQRTGATEAPLS
+601 RPALNRTGATEAPLAH
-616 DFQRGLWVLDQWNP
+616 FQRGLWFLDQWNP
-630 GAPTYN
+630 GSPTYI

-650 LLRRALAGVVD
+650 LLRLALAGVVE
-661 RHEVLRTTFEL
+661 RHEALRTTFEL

-682 LSPRPGGPGEA
+682 
-693 PPPSAGGPG
+693 
-702 EAPPPA
+702 PA
-708 AGGPGEAPAPAAGG
+708 V
-722 PGEAPAPAAGGPGEA
+722 
-737 PPGELPFT
+737 ELPFS
-745 VVETTEAALDD
+745 VLETTAEAVDGL
-756 LIAEAALVPF
+756 LAEAALVPF

-775 ARLYRTGVTS
+775 AHLYRTGGTS
-785 TLLLLFHHIVWDEGS
+785 TLLLLCHHIVWDEGS
-800 LPVLEAELGALYESL
+800 LPVLEAELAALYEAL
-815 ATGRPAGLPELPVQ
+815 AAGRPADLPELAVQ
-829 YADYSSAQHRDGTA
+829 YADYSTWQSQDGTA
-843 GRQLDYWREQL
+843 ERQLAHWREHL
-854 RDAPAGP
+854 REAPTEP
-861 ALPTDRP
+861 LLPTDRP
-868 RPGHRSFR
+868 RPELQAFR

-918 TGQRDL
+918 TGRSDL
-924 VLGAPVSVRGR
+924 VIGSPVSVRGR

-953 RLGEGMDFRELI
+953 RLDEGMDFRDLV
-965 RHVREVAIG
+965 RHVREVAID
-974 GYRHQEAPFDSIVGA
+974 GYRHQEAPFDAIAGA
-989 VMAERPDDRTE
+989 VMEERPDDRAE

-1012 HPLDTGPLTIGGTE
+1012 HPLDSRPLTVGGTE

-1063 DPATMAGLCD
+1063 DPATMAELCE

-1081 AVEAPVHRL
+1081 AVEAPVHTL
-1090 FEDRAAGDP
+1090 FEDRAARDP
-1099 HALAL
+1099 YALAL
-1104 IHGEDRIDYGTL
+1104 VSGEERVDYGTL

-1124 HHLGGRGIGRGDTV
+1124 HHLGGLGIGRGDTV
-1138 AVLTERGPEL
+1138 AVLVERGPDL
-1148 VVALLAALKAGAA
+1148 VTALLAALKAGAA

-1172 RLARAAADCGAALL
+1172 RLAGAVADCGAALL
-1186 VTHGNAS
+1186 ITHRDTS
-1193 PPFPVARHLDLDAA
+1193 PPFPVARHLDLDAS
-1207 AAAVAARPAHDP
+1207 AAAVAAGPGHDP
-1219 GLPVTG
+1219 GSAVTA

-1299 QRPDPQTVAELTR
+1299 QRPDPQAVADLTR
-1312 RHGVTQLQLSASLF
+1312 RHGITQLQLSASLF

-1332 LPETYDDLRVAF
+1332 FPETYDDLKVAF

-1355 GKALEQHPDLVV
+1355 GKALDQYPGLVV

-1375 SLGLTTCHRVTRQD
+1375 SLGLTTCHRATAED

-1397 GHPLHG
+1397 GHALHG
-1403 KAIHV
+1403 KAVHV
-1408 LDEALRPVPDGAT
+1408 LDERLRPVPDGTT
-1421 GELYASGGGL
+1421 GELYAAGGGL

-1466 RTAEGLLEITG
+1466 RTAQGVLEITG
-1477 RTDDQVKIRGFRVEP
+1477 RIDDQVKVRGFRVEP

-1497 ALTRHPSVREAAVTV
+1497 ALTRHPSVREAAVAV

-1524 YVTTAA
+1524 YVTLAPTVGGAPA
-1530 GTPVADPETLLD
+1530 PGPDALLD
-1542 HLSALLPEHMVP
+1542 HLAALLPEHMVP

-1559 LDALPLNP
+1559 LDALPLNQ

-1574 ALPAPAERSAAAPA
+1574 ALPAPAERPEAAAT

-1607 LAEDLGPDADFFRV
+1607 LADGPGPDADFFRI

-1632 MRLSQQTGTRVPPQ
+1632 MRLSQETGTKVPPQ

-1658 ERMAA
+1658 ERLAPR

>member
-1 MESRGFPFISV
+1 MMESRGFPFISV

-24 GARTVA
+24 GARTVT

-36 LSGALA
+36 LSGTLA
-42 ARIAPGRTVAVTGRD
+42 ARIAARTAPGATVAVTGRD

-80 EAPEERNRWIRE
+80 EAPEERNRWIRA
-92 DAGATLALTDGEL
+92 DAGAALTCTEGELDGEL
-105 LELVAPVGPVGP
+105 AGEPAGADAGAEGPAGP
-117 VAPVGRGG
+117 ADGR
-125 FGERRG
+125 
-131 LGGLTGLGTPDGLGG
+131 PADASA
-146 PPNEPD
+146 
-152 QGRHGRGTTAG
+152 AG
-163 YLVYTSGTTG
+163 YLIYTSGTTG
-173 RPKGVHVPLPALNAH
+173 RPKGVHVPLAALTAH

-194 RFGLTED
+194 RFGLTAD
-201 DVVLHFARPA
+201 DVVLHFARPT

-217 QVLTALSS
+217 QVLTALSA
-225 GACVVVPERQLLA
+225 GACIVVPQEQLLA
-238 PVALLELLDAEG
+238 PAALLELLDTEG
-250 VTVANVAAGY
+250 VTVANLAAGY
-260 FEEVVAALREGA
+260 FQEVVAALREDA
-272 RAPRTLRL
+272 RSPRALRL

-291 AAAGWWAATGV
+291 AADRWRAATGV

-315 TATVHEQAGPA
+315 TATVHAPAGPA
-326 AGEGDTV
+326 AGEAGTV
-333 PIGRPLGDR
+333 PIGHPLGGR

-350 LRPVEPGESGELYLG
+350 LRPVAPGASGELYLG
-365 GSLLATG
+365 GPVLASG
-372 YHGRPGLTAGRFVA
+372 YHGRPGATSGRFVA

-399 TGDLVRRSGTG
+399 TGDVVRRSAA
-410 DVLEFV
+410 DAPLEFV
-416 GRADHQVKIRGF
+416 GRTDHQVKVRGY

-440 GHPGVAGAVVVA
+440 GHPDVAAAVVVA
-452 HQGRLAAYVT
+452 YEGRLAAYVT
-462 GTAPDAAE
+462 ASGGGAGGTGATGGAHDPAG
-470 LRAHLAERLPEYM
+470 LRAYLAERLPEHM
-483 VPATVTPLAAF
+483 VPASVTPLDAF
-494 PLTAGGK
+494 PLTDGGK
-501 VDRAALPEPPAR
+501 VDRAALPAPRAE
-513 PAAPAA
+513 AAAKAA
-519 RRRPPRTPAEQL
+519 GHRPPRTPAEQL
-531 IAAVWADVLGVPEIG
+531 IAAVWADVLGVAEVG

-558 LTAVRVVGRVFDAFG
+558 LTAVRVVGRVFDVFG

-591 AVSAAPGAGE
+591 AVTAASDDGE
-601 RPALQRTGATEAPLS
+601 RPALERTGATGAPLAN
-616 DFQRGLWVLDQWNP
+616 FQRGLWFLDQWNP
-630 GAPTYN
+630 GAPTYI

-641 RFAGPVDPE
+641 RFDGPVDPE

-661 RHEVLRTTFEL
+661 RHEALRTTFEL
-672 GEEGPRQVVH
+672 GEDGPRQVVH
-682 LSPRPGGPGEA
+682 
-693 PPPSAGGPG
+693 PSV
-702 EAPPPA
+702 
-708 AGGPGEAPAPAAGG
+708 
-722 PGEAPAPAAGGPGEA
+722 
-737 PPGELPFT
+737 ELPFT
-745 VVETTEAALDD
+745 VVETGPDAVDGL
-756 LIAEAALVPF
+756 LAEAALVPF

-775 ARLYRTGVTS
+775 AHLYRTGGTY
-785 TLLLLFHHIVWDEGS
+785 TLLLLCHHIVWDEGS
-800 LPVLEAELGALYESL
+800 LAVLETELAALYASL
-815 ATGRPAGLPELPVQ
+815 AAGRPADLPELAVQ
-829 YADYSSAQHRDGTA
+829 YADYSTWQHRDGTA
-843 GRQLDYWREQL
+843 ERQLDHWREHL
-854 RDAPAGP
+854 RDAPTEP
-861 ALPTDRP
+861 VLPTDRP
-868 RPGHRSFR
+868 RPELQAFR
-876 GAFHRFAMPR
+876 GAFHRFTMPR

-918 TGQRDL
+918 TGRRDL
-924 VLGAPVSVRGR
+924 VLGSPVSVRGR

-953 RLGEGMDFRELI
+953 RIDEGADFRDLV
-965 RHVREVAIG
+965 RHVREVAID
-974 GYRHQEAPFDSIVGA
+974 GYRHQEAPFDAIADA
-989 VMAERPDDRTE
+989 VMRERPDDRTE

-1012 HPLDTGPLTIGGTE
+1012 HPLDTRPLTIGGTP

-1048 GTDFTGRFEYDSDLF
+1048 GTDFTGRFEYDCDLF
-1063 DPATMAGLCD
+1063 DHATMAELCE
-1073 AWLGTLAA
+1073 AWLGTLAT
-1081 AVEAPVHRL
+1081 AVEAPVHTL
-1090 FEDRAAGDP
+1090 FEDRAARAP
-1099 HALAL
+1099 HAPAL
-1104 IHGEDRIDYGTL
+1104 VCGEDRLDYGTL

-1124 HHLGGRGIGRGDTV
+1124 HHLSGQGIGRGDTV
-1138 AVLTERGPEL
+1138 AVLVERGPDL

-1172 RLARAAADCGAALL
+1172 RLAGAAADCGAALL
-1186 VTHGNAS
+1186 VTHRGAR
-1193 PPFPVARHLDLDAA
+1193 PPFPVARHLDLDAE
-1207 AAAVAARPAHDP
+1207 AAAVAARPGHDP
-1219 GLPVTG
+1219 GLPVAGT
-1225 ADLACVMFTSGSTG
+1225 DLACVMFTSGSTG

-1299 QRPDPQTVAELTR
+1299 QRPDPQAVTELTR

-1332 LPETYDDLRVAF
+1332 FPETYDDLKVAF

-1355 GKALEQHPDLVV
+1355 GKALDQYPDLVV

-1375 SLGLTTCHRVTRQD
+1375 SLGLTTCHRATPED
-1389 AAGASIPI
+1389 AAGTSIPI

-1403 KAIHV
+1403 KAVHV
-1408 LDEALRPVPDGAT
+1408 LDERLRPVPDGAT
-1421 GELYASGGGL
+1421 GELYAAGGGL
-1431 ALGYVGRPGLTA
+1431 ALGYVGRPALTA

-1466 RTAEGLLEITG
+1466 RTAEGVLEITG
-1477 RTDDQVKIRGFRVEP
+1477 RIDDQVKIRGFRVEP

-1497 ALTRHPSVREAAVTV
+1497 ALTRHPSVAEAAVRV

-1524 YVTTAA
+1524 YVTATAA
-1530 GTPVADPETLLD
+1530 APGPDPDALLD
-1542 HLSALLPEHMVP
+1542 HLAGLLPEHMVP

-1559 LDALPLNP
+1559 LDALPLNQ

-1574 ALPAPAERSAAAPA
+1574 ALPAPAERRAAAPA
-1588 DPLTPE
+1588 DPLDRD
-1594 QRLVADAVRAVLG
+1594 QRLVADAVREVLK
-1607 LAEDLGPDADFFRV
+1607 LADDLGPDADFFRI

-1646 AVFRGRTVGAIA
+1646 VVFRGRTVAAIA
-1658 ERMAA
+1658 ERLAAR

>member
-1 MESRGFPFISV
+1 MMESRGFPFVSV

-24 GARTVA
+24 GSRTVS

-65 LAALRAGATYLPLDR
+65 LAAIRAGATYLALDR
-80 EAPEERNRWIRE
+80 EAPEERNRWIRA
-92 DAGATLALTDGEL
+92 DAGAVLAYTDGEL
-105 LELVAPVGPVGP
+105 VEAANGQDLDGPAIV
-117 VAPVGRGG
+117 
-125 FGERRG
+125 
-131 LGGLTGLGTPDGLGG
+131 PDR
-146 PPNEPD
+146 
-152 QGRHGRGTTAG
+152 QSRASTAG
-163 YLVYTSGTTG
+163 YLIYTSGTTG
-173 RPKGVHVPLPALNAH
+173 HPKGVHVPFPALSDH

-201 DVVLHFARPA
+201 DVVLHFARPT

-217 QVLTALSS
+217 QVLTALSV
-225 GACVVVPERQLLA
+225 GACIVVPERQLLA
-238 PVALLELLDAEG
+238 PAALLELLDVEA
-250 VTVANVAAGY
+250 VTVANLAAGY
-260 FEEVVAALREGA
+260 FQEVVAALREGC
-272 RAPRTLRL
+272 RPPSTLRL

-286 RLHPD
+286 RLYPD
-291 AAAGWWAATGV
+291 AATGWWAATGV

-315 TATVHEQAGPA
+315 TATVHELAGPV
-326 AGEGDTV
+326 AGAGDTV

-342 RAYVLDDR
+342 HAYVLDDR
-350 LRPVEPGESGELYLG
+350 LRPVEPGTTGELYLG
-365 GSLLATG
+365 GPLLASG
-372 YHGRPGLTAGRFVA
+372 YHGSPGLTAGRFVA
-386 DPFAPEPGARMYR
+386 DPFAAEPGARMYR
-399 TGDLVRRSGTG
+399 TGDLVRRPRGH
-410 DVLEFV
+410 DALEFV
-416 GRADHQVKIRGF
+416 GRADHQVKIRGY

-433 EIEQVLA
+433 EIEQMLVS
-440 GHPGVAGAVVVA
+440 HPGVTGAVVVA
-452 HQGRLAAYVT
+452 REGRLAAYLT
-462 GTAPDAAE
+462 GSAPDIAE
-470 LRAHLAERLPEYM
+470 LRAHLAERLPEHM

-494 PLTAGGK
+494 PLTTGGK
-501 VDRAALPEPPAR
+501 VDRAALPEPRSA
-513 PAAPAA
+513 PAAPSAV
-519 RRRPPRTPAEQL
+519 RRPPRTPAEQL
-531 IAAVWADVLGVPEIG
+531 IAAVWADVLGVPDVG

-558 LTAVRVVGRVFDAFG
+558 LTAVRVVGRVFDVFG
-573 MVSPYTI
+573 MISPYTI

-591 AVSAAPGAGE
+591 AVTAASDGGE
-601 RPALQRTGATEAPLS
+601 RPELTRTGATEAPLAA
-616 DFQRGLWVLDQWNP
+616 FQRGLWFLDQWNP
-630 GAPTYN
+630 GAPTYI

-650 LLRRALAGVVD
+650 LLRRALTGVVD
-661 RHEVLRTTFEL
+661 RHEALRTTFEL
-672 GEEGPRQVVH
+672 GEDGPRQVVH
-682 LSPRPGGPGEA
+682 STV
-693 PPPSAGGPG
+693 
-702 EAPPPA
+702 
-708 AGGPGEAPAPAAGG
+708 
-722 PGEAPAPAAGGPGEA
+722 
-737 PPGELPFT
+737 ELPFT
-745 VVETTEAALDD
+745 VKETTPAALDE

-775 ARLYRTGVTS
+775 AHLYRTGGTS
-785 TLLLLFHHIVWDEGS
+785 TLLLLCHHIVWDEGS
-800 LPVLEAELGALYESL
+800 LPVLEAELAALYESL
-815 ATGRPAGLPELPVQ
+815 ATGRPADLPALPVQ
-829 YADYSSAQHRDGTA
+829 YADYSSWQHRDGTA
-843 GRQLDYWREQL
+843 DRQLGYWREHL
-854 RDAPAGP
+854 REAPTDP
-861 ALPTDRP
+861 VLPTDRP
-868 RPGHRSFR
+868 RPELQSFR

-924 VLGAPVSVRGR
+924 VLGSPVSVRGR

-953 RLGEGMDFRELI
+953 RLDEGMGFRELV
-965 RHVREVAIG
+965 RQVREVAIE
-974 GYRHQEAPFDSIVGA
+974 GYRHQEAPFDAIAGA
-989 VMAERPDDRTE
+989 VMEERPEDRTE

-1012 HPLDTGPLTIGGTE
+1012 HPLDTRPLTVGGIE

-1048 GTDFTGRFEYDSDLF
+1048 GTDFTGRFEYDSELF
-1063 DPATMAGLCD
+1063 DPATMAELCE

-1081 AVEAPVHRL
+1081 AVEAPVHAL
-1090 FEDRAAGDP
+1090 FEDRAARDP

-1104 IHGEDRIDYGTL
+1104 VCAEDRLDYGTL

-1124 HHLGGRGIGRGDTV
+1124 HHLGGLGIGRGDTV
-1138 AVLTERGPEL
+1138 AVLVEREPDL

-1172 RLARAAADCGAALL
+1172 RMAGAVADSGAALL
-1186 VTHGNAS
+1186 VTHRNAT
-1193 PPFPVARHLDLDAA
+1193 PAFPVARHLDLDAA
-1207 AAAVAARPAHDP
+1207 AVAVAARDGHDP

-1284 YGALAFGGVCVLQPG
+1284 YGALAFGGTCVLQPG
-1299 QRPDPQTVAELTR
+1299 QRPDPQAVAELTP

-1332 LPETYDDLRVAF
+1332 FPETYRDLRVAF

-1355 GKALEQHPDLVV
+1355 GKALAQYPDLVV

-1375 SLGLTTCHRVTRQD
+1375 SLGLTTCHRATRDD
-1389 AAGASIPI
+1389 AAGPSIPI
-1397 GHPLHG
+1397 GSPLHG
-1403 KAIHV
+1403 KAVHV
-1408 LDEALRPVPDGAT
+1408 LDERLRPVQDGTT
-1421 GELYASGGGL
+1421 GEFYAAGGGL

-1466 RTAEGLLEITG
+1466 RTAEGVLEITG
-1477 RTDDQVKIRGFRVEP
+1477 RIDDQVKIRGFRVEP

-1497 ALTRHPSVREAAVTV
+1497 ALTRHSSVGEAAVAV
-1512 HEPAPGDRRLAA
+1512 HEPAQGDRRLAA
-1524 YVTTAA
+1524 YVTAA
-1530 GTPVADPETLLD
+1530 SGVPAPDPEELLH
-1542 HLSALLPEHMVP
+1542 HLAGLLPEHLVP
-1554 ATLDV
+1554 ATIDV

-1574 ALPAPAERSAAAPA
+1574 DLPAPAQRPA
-1588 DPLTPE
+1588 VTPVDPLTPD
-1594 QRLVADAVRAVLG
+1594 QRLVADAVRAVLR
-1607 LAEDLGPDADFFRV
+1607 LADDLGPDADFFRI

-1646 AVFRGRTVGAIA
+1646 VVFRGRTVGVIA
-1658 ERMAA
+1658 ERLAS

>member
-1 MESRGFPFISV
+1 MMESRGFPFISV

-24 GARTVA
+24 GARTVT

-42 ARIAPGRTVAVTGRD
+42 ARIAARTAPGATVAVTGRD

-65 LAALRAGATYLPLDR
+65 LAALRAGVTYLPLDR
-80 EAPEERNRWIRE
+80 EAPEERNRWIRA
-92 DAGATLALTDGEL
+92 DAGAALTCTDGALAGEPAG
-105 LELVAPVGPVGP
+105 EPAGADAGAEGPTGP
-117 VAPVGRGG
+117 ADVRP
-125 FGERRG
+125 
-131 LGGLTGLGTPDGLGG
+131 PDASA
-146 PPNEPD
+146 
-152 QGRHGRGTTAG
+152 AG
-163 YLVYTSGTTG
+163 YLIYTSGTTG
-173 RPKGVHVPLPALNAH
+173 RPKGVHVPLAALTAH

-194 RFGLTED
+194 RFGLTAD
-201 DVVLHFARPA
+201 DVVLHFARPT

-217 QVLTALSS
+217 QVLTALSA
-225 GACVVVPERQLLA
+225 GACIVVPQEQLLA
-238 PVALLELLDAEG
+238 PAALLELLDAEG
-250 VTVANVAAGY
+250 VTVANLAAGY
-260 FEEVVAALREGA
+260 FQEVVAALREDA
-272 RAPRTLRL
+272 RPPRALRL

-291 AAAGWWAATGV
+291 AADRWRAATGV

-315 TATVHEQAGPA
+315 TATVHAPAGPA
-326 AGEGDTV
+326 AGEAGTV
-333 PIGRPLGDR
+333 PIGLPLGGR

-350 LRPVEPGESGELYLG
+350 LRPVAPGASGELYLG
-365 GSLLATG
+365 GPVLASG
-372 YHGRPGLTAGRFVA
+372 YHGRPGATSGRFVA

-399 TGDLVRRSGTG
+399 TGDVVRRSAA
-410 DVLEFV
+410 DAPLEFV
-416 GRADHQVKIRGF
+416 GRTDHQVKVRGY

-440 GHPGVAGAVVVA
+440 GHPDVAAAVVVA
-452 HQGRLAAYVT
+452 YEGRLAAYVT
-462 GTAPDAAE
+462 ASGGGTGTTGGAPDPAG
-470 LRAHLAERLPEYM
+470 LRAHLAERLPEHM
-483 VPATVTPLAAF
+483 VPASVTPLDAF

-501 VDRAALPEPPAR
+501 VDREALPAPRAE

-519 RRRPPRTPAEQL
+519 GHRPPRTPAEQL
-531 IAAVWADVLGVPEIG
+531 IAAVWADVLGVPEVG

-558 LTAVRVVGRVFDAFG
+558 LTAVRVVGRVFDVFG
-573 MVSPYTI
+573 MISPYTI

-591 AVSAAPGAGE
+591 AVTAASDDVE
-601 RPALQRTGATEAPLS
+601 RPALERTGATGAPLAN
-616 DFQRGLWVLDQWNP
+616 FQRGLWFLDQWNP
-630 GAPTYN
+630 GAPTYI

-641 RFAGPVDPE
+641 RFDGPVDPE
-650 LLRRALAGVVD
+650 LLRRSLAGVVD
-661 RHEVLRTTFEL
+661 RHEALRTTFEL
-672 GEEGPRQVVH
+672 GEDGPRQVVH
-682 LSPRPGGPGEA
+682 
-693 PPPSAGGPG
+693 PSV
-702 EAPPPA
+702 
-708 AGGPGEAPAPAAGG
+708 
-722 PGEAPAPAAGGPGEA
+722 
-737 PPGELPFT
+737 ELPFT
-745 VVETTEAALDD
+745 VVETGTDAVDGL
-756 LIAEAALVPF
+756 LAEAALVPF

-775 ARLYRTGVTS
+775 AHLYRTGDTS
-785 TLLLLFHHIVWDEGS
+785 TLLLLCHHIVWDEGS
-800 LPVLEAELGALYESL
+800 LPVLEAELAALYASL
-815 ATGRPAGLPELPVQ
+815 ATGRTANLPELAVQ
-829 YADYSSAQHRDGTA
+829 YADYSTWQHRDGA
-843 GRQLDYWREQL
+843 AERQLDHWREHL
-854 RDAPAGP
+854 RDAPTEP
-861 ALPTDRP
+861 VLPTDRP
-868 RPGHRSFR
+868 RPELQAFR
-876 GAFHRFAMPR
+876 GAFHRFTMPR
-886 PVAEAVRA
+886 PVAESVRA

-918 TGQRDL
+918 TGRRDL
-924 VLGAPVSVRGR
+924 VLGSPVSVRGR

-953 RLGEGMDFRELI
+953 RIDEGTDFRDLV
-965 RHVREVAIG
+965 RHVREVAID
-974 GYRHQEAPFDSIVGA
+974 GYRHQEAPFDAIADA
-989 VMAERPDDRTE
+989 VMRERPDDRTE

-1012 HPLDTGPLTIGGTE
+1012 HPLDTRPLTIGGTP

-1048 GTDFTGRFEYDSDLF
+1048 GTDFTGRFEYDCDLF
-1063 DPATMAGLCD
+1063 DHATMAELCE
-1073 AWLGTLAA
+1073 AWLGTLAT
-1081 AVEAPVHRL
+1081 AVEAPVHAL
-1090 FEDRAAGDP
+1090 FEDRAARDP
-1099 HALAL
+1099 HAPAL
-1104 IHGEDRIDYGTL
+1104 VCGEDRLDYGTL

-1124 HHLGGRGIGRGDTV
+1124 HHLTGQGIGRGDTV
-1138 AVLTERGPEL
+1138 AVLVERGPDL

-1172 RLARAAADCGAALL
+1172 RLAGAVADCGAALL
-1186 VTHGNAS
+1186 VTHRGAR
-1193 PPFPVARHLDLDAA
+1193 PPFPVARHLDLDAE
-1207 AAAVAARPAHDP
+1207 AAAVAARPGHDP

-1225 ADLACVMFTSGSTG
+1225 TDLACVMFTSGSTG

-1299 QRPDPQTVAELTR
+1299 QRPDPQAVTELTR

-1332 LPETYDDLRVAF
+1332 FPETYDDLKVAF

-1355 GKALEQHPDLVV
+1355 GKALDQYPDLVV

-1375 SLGLTTCHRVTRQD
+1375 SLGLTTCHRATPED

-1403 KAIHV
+1403 KAVHV
-1408 LDEALRPVPDGAT
+1408 LDERLRPVPDGDT
-1421 GELYASGGGL
+1421 GELYAAGGGL
-1431 ALGYVGRPGLTA
+1431 ALGYVGRPALTA

-1466 RTAEGLLEITG
+1466 RTADGVLEITG
-1477 RTDDQVKIRGFRVEP
+1477 RIDDQVKIRGFRVEP

-1497 ALTRHPSVREAAVTV
+1497 ALTRHPSVAEAAVRV

-1524 YVTTAA
+1524 YVTAAA
-1530 GTPVADPETLLD
+1530 GAQAPDPDALLD
-1542 HLSALLPEHMVP
+1542 HLAGALPEHMVP

-1559 LDALPLNP
+1559 LDALPLNQ

-1574 ALPAPAERSAAAPA
+1574 ALPAPAERRAAAPA
-1588 DPLTPE
+1588 DPLDRD
-1594 QRLVADAVRAVLG
+1594 QRLVADAVREVLK
-1607 LAEDLGPDADFFRV
+1607 LADDLGPDADFFRI

-1646 AVFRGRTVGAIA
+1646 VVFRGRTVAAIA
-1658 ERMAA
+1658 ERLAAR

>member
-1 MESRGFPFISV
+1 MMKSRDFPFIAV

-24 GARTVA
+24 GARTVV

-80 EAPEERNRWIRE
+80 EAPEERNRLIRE
-92 DAGATLALTDGEL
+92 DAGATLAYTDGN
-105 LELVAPVGPVGP
+105 LVEAVEAVE
-117 VAPVGRGG
+117 VGRTGG
-125 FGERRG
+125 S
-131 LGGLTGLGTPDGLGG
+131 GGADRTGG
-146 PPNEPD
+146 
-152 QGRHGRGTTAG
+152 AG
-163 YLVYTSGTTG
+163 YLIYTSGTTG
-173 RPKGVHVPLPALNAH
+173 RPKGVHVPLAALAGH
-188 LAAAVE
+188 LSAAVE

-201 DVVLHFARPA
+201 DVVLHLARPT

-217 QVLTALSS
+217 QVLTALSA
-225 GACVVVPERQLLA
+225 GACVLVPEDQLLA
-238 PVALLELLDAEG
+238 PNALLDLIDAES
-250 VTVANVAAGY
+250 VTVANLAAGY
-260 FEEVVAALREGA
+260 FQEVVAALREGG
-272 RAPRTLRL
+272 RAPRSLRL

-291 AAAGWWAATGV
+291 TAAGWWTATGV

-315 TATVHEQAGPA
+315 TATVHELAGPA
-326 AGEGDTV
+326 AGEGGTV

-350 LRPVEPGESGELYLG
+350 LRPVAPGTAGELYLG
-365 GSLLATG
+365 GPLLASG
-372 YHGRPGLTAGRFVA
+372 YHGRPGLTAGRFLA

-399 TGDLVRRSGTG
+399 TGDVVRRSGA
-410 DVLEFV
+410 DAPLEFV

-433 EIEQVLA
+433 EIEQLLA
-440 GHPGVAGAVVVA
+440 GHPDVAGAVVVA
-452 HQGRLAAYVT
+452 HDGRLAAYVT
-462 GTAPDAAE
+462 GAGTGTGAPGTGTRTTGTGAAAVPTAGGDGTEAGTGTGTGARGASDVVLDPAR
-470 LRAHLAERLPEYM
+470 LRSYLAERLPEHM
-483 VPATVTPLAAF
+483 LPATVTPLAAF
-494 PLTAGGK
+494 PLTPGGK
-501 VDRAALPEPPAR
+501 VDRTALPAPRA
-513 PAAPAA
+513 AAPGAPDTG
-519 RRRPPRTPAEQL
+519 RRPPRTPAEQL
-531 IAAVWADVLGVPEIG
+531 IAAVWADVLGVPEVG

-558 LTAVRVVGRVFDAFG
+558 LTAVRVVGRVFDVFG
-573 MVSPYTI
+573 MISPYTI

-591 AVSAAPGAGE
+591 AVTAASDDGE
-601 RPALQRTGATEAPLS
+601 RPALTRTGATEAPLAGL
-616 DFQRGLWVLDQWNP
+616 QRGLWFLDQWNP
-630 GAPTYN
+630 GAATYN

-650 LLRRALAGVVD
+650 LLRRALAGVVE
-661 RHEVLRTTFEL
+661 RHEALRTTFTLTED
-672 GEEGPRQVVH
+672 GPRQVVH
-682 LSPRPGGPGEA
+682 
-693 PPPSAGGPG
+693 PSV
-702 EAPPPA
+702 
-708 AGGPGEAPAPAAGG
+708 
-722 PGEAPAPAAGGPGEA
+722 
-737 PPGELPFT
+737 ELPFT
-745 VVETTEAALDD
+745 VRETTAAALDD
-756 LIAEAALVPF
+756 LLAEAALVPF

-775 ARLYRTGVTS
+775 AHLYRTGGTS
-785 TLLLLFHHIVWDEGS
+785 TLLLLCHHIVWDEGS
-800 LPVLEAELGALYESL
+800 LPVLEAEMAVLYESL
-815 ATGRPAGLPELPVQ
+815 AAGRPAELPELPVQ
-829 YADYSSAQHRDGTA
+829 YADYSLWQQQDATA
-843 GRQLDYWREQL
+843 ERQLDHWREHL
-854 RDAPAGP
+854 KDAPTEP
-861 ALPTDRP
+861 PLPTDRP
-868 RPGHRSFR
+868 RPELQSFR

-886 PVAEAVRA
+886 PVAEAVRE
-894 LARSEDATPFMVL
+894 LARGEDATPFMVL

-918 TGQRDL
+918 TGRRDL
-924 VLGAPVSVRGR
+924 VLGSPVSVRGR
-935 AELDALI
+935 SELDALI

-953 RLGEGMDFRELI
+953 RIDDGMDFRDLV

-974 GYRHQEAPFDSIVGA
+974 GYRHQEAPFDAIAAA

-1012 HPLDTGPLTIGGTE
+1012 HPLDTRPLTVGGTE
-1026 VTRELHS
+1026 VTRGLHS

-1063 DPATMAGLCD
+1063 DPATMAELCE

-1081 AVEAPVHRL
+1081 AVATPVHRL
-1090 FEDRAAGDP
+1090 FEDRAARDP
-1099 HALAL
+1099 HALAVVS
-1104 IHGEDRIDYGTL
+1104 GEDRLDYGTL

-1124 HHLGGRGIGRGDTV
+1124 HHLGALGIGRGDTV
-1138 AVLTERGPEL
+1138 AVLVERGPDL
-1148 VVALLAALKAGAA
+1148 VVVLLATLKAGAA
-1161 YTLLDPDFPAE
+1161 YTLLDPDFPAG
-1172 RLARAAADCGAALL
+1172 RLAGAAADSGAALL
-1186 VTHGNAS
+1186 VTHRGAS

-1207 AAAVAARPAHDP
+1207 AAAVAARPGHDP
-1219 GLPVTG
+1219 GLAVTG
-1225 ADLACVMFTSGSTG
+1225 DDLACVMFTSGSTG

-1299 QRPDPQTVAELTR
+1299 QRPDPQTIAALTR

-1332 LPETYDDLRVAF
+1332 FPETYDDLAVAF

-1355 GKALEQHPDLVV
+1355 AKALDQYPRLVV

-1375 SLGLTTCHRVTRQD
+1375 SLGLTTCHRATRQD
-1389 AAGASIPI
+1389 TTGAAIPI

-1403 KAIHV
+1403 KAVHV
-1408 LDEALRPVPDGAT
+1408 LDERLRPVPDGTT
-1421 GELYASGGGL
+1421 GELYAAGGGL

-1466 RTAEGLLEITG
+1466 RTPDGVLQITG
-1477 RTDDQVKIRGFRVEP
+1477 RIDDQVKIRGFRIEP

-1512 HEPAPGDRRLAA
+1512 HEPAPGDSRLAA
-1524 YVTTAA
+1524 YVTPAA
-1530 GTPVADPETLLD
+1530 APAPAPDPDALLD
-1542 HLSALLPEHMVP
+1542 HLAALLPEHMVP

-1559 LDALPLNP
+1559 LAALPLNP

-1574 ALPAPAERSAAAPA
+1574 ALPAPADRPEAAPA
-1588 DPLTPE
+1588 DPLTAAE
-1594 QRLVADAVRAVLG
+1594 RLVADAVRAVLG
-1607 LAEDLGPDADFFRV
+1607 RAEELGPDTDFFRI

-1632 MRLSQQTGTRVPPQ
+1632 MRLSRDTGTRVPPQ

-1658 ERMAA
+1658 ERLTP

>member
-1 MESRGFPFISV
+1 MMESRDLPFISV

-42 ARIAPGRTVAVTGRD
+42 TRIAPGRTVAVAGRD
-57 RLDHVVGL
+57 RVDHVVGL

-80 EAPEERNRWIRE
+80 EAPDERNRWIRE
-92 DAGATLALTDGEL
+92 DAGATLAYTEGEL
-105 LELVAPVGPVGP
+105 VEADGRAALAGAPEPD
-117 VAPVGRGG
+117 
-125 FGERRG
+125 RRG
-131 LGGLTGLGTPDGLGG
+131 R
-146 PPNEPD
+146 ESA
-152 QGRHGRGTTAG
+152 AG
-163 YLVYTSGTTG
+163 YLIYTSGTTG
-173 RPKGVHVPLPALNAH
+173 RPKGVHVPLTALAGH

-194 RFGLTED
+194 CFGLTEH
-201 DVVLHFARPA
+201 DVVLHFARPT

-217 QVLTALSS
+217 QVLTALSA
-225 GACVVVPERQLLA
+225 GACIVVPEEQLLA
-238 PVALLELLDAEG
+238 PAALLQLLDTEG
-250 VTVANVAAGY
+250 VTVANLAAGY
-260 FEEVVAALREGA
+260 FQEVVASLREDG
-272 RAPRTLRL
+272 RPPRTLRL

-291 AAAGWWAATGV
+291 AAAGWCAATGV

-315 TATVHEQAGPA
+315 TATVHGLAGPTA
-326 AGEGDTV
+326 AEGDTV
-333 PIGRPLGDR
+333 PIGRPLGER

-350 LRPVEPGESGELYLG
+350 LRPVAPGASGELYLG
-365 GSLLATG
+365 GPLLATG
-372 YHGRPGLTAGRFVA
+372 YHGRPSLTAGRFLA

-399 TGDLVRRSGTG
+399 TGDVVRRSGT
-410 DVLEFV
+410 DAPLEFV

-433 EIEQVLA
+433 EIELVLA
-440 GHPGVAGAVVVA
+440 GHPDVAAAVVVA
-452 HQGRLAAYVT
+452 HEGRLAAYAT
-462 GTAPDAAE
+462 GTAPDATE
-470 LRAHLAERLPEYM
+470 LRAYLAERLPEHM
-483 VPATVTPLAAF
+483 VPATVTPLDAF

-501 VDRAALPEPPAR
+501 VDRAALPEPQAAPS
-513 PAAPAA
+513 APAA
-519 RRRPPRTPAEQL
+519 GRRPPRTPAEQL
-531 IAAVWADVLGVPEIG
+531 IAAVWADVLGVPEVG

-558 LTAVRVVGRVFDAFG
+558 LTAVRVVGRVFDVFG

-591 AVSAAPGAGE
+591 AVTAASDAGE
-601 RPALQRTGATEAPLS
+601 RPALNRTGATEAPLAN
-616 DFQRGLWVLDQWNP
+616 FQRGLWFLDQWNP
-630 GAPTYN
+630 GAPTYI

-661 RHEVLRTTFEL
+661 RHEALRTTFEL

-682 LSPRPGGPGEA
+682 PTV
-693 PPPSAGGPG
+693 
-702 EAPPPA
+702 
-708 AGGPGEAPAPAAGG
+708 
-722 PGEAPAPAAGGPGEA
+722 
-737 PPGELPFT
+737 ELPFS
-745 VVETTEAALDD
+745 VLETTAEALDD
-756 LIAEAALVPF
+756 LLAEAALVPF

-775 ARLYRTGVTS
+775 AHLYRTGATS
-785 TLLLLFHHIVWDEGS
+785 TLLLLCHHIVWDEGS
-800 LPVLEAELGALYESL
+800 LPVLEAELATLYEAL
-815 ATGRPAGLPELPVQ
+815 AAGRTAVLPQLAVQ
-829 YADYSSAQHRDGTA
+829 YADYSTWQRQDGTA
-843 GRQLDYWREQL
+843 ERQLDHWREHL
-854 RDAPAGP
+854 RDAPTEP
-861 ALPTDRP
+861 MLPTDRP
-868 RPGHRSFR
+868 RPELQSFR

-918 TGQRDL
+918 TGRRDL
-924 VLGAPVSVRGR
+924 VIGSPVSVRGR

-953 RLGEGMDFRELI
+953 RLDEAMDFRDLV
-965 RHVREVAIG
+965 RHVREVAID
-974 GYRHQEAPFDSIVGA
+974 GYRHQEAPFDAIAGA
-989 VMAERPDDRTE
+989 VMEERPDDRTE

-1012 HPLDTGPLTIGGTE
+1012 HPLDTRPLTIGGTE

-1063 DPATMAGLCD
+1063 DPATMAELCE

-1081 AVEAPVHRL
+1081 AVEAPVHTL
-1090 FEDRAAGDP
+1090 FEDRAARDP
-1099 HALAL
+1099 YALAL
-1104 IHGEDRIDYGTL
+1104 VSGEDRVDYGTL

-1124 HHLGGRGIGRGDTV
+1124 HHLGGLGIGRGDTV
-1138 AVLTERGPEL
+1138 AVLVERGPDL

-1172 RLARAAADCGAALL
+1172 RLAGAVADCGAALL
-1186 VTHGNAS
+1186 VTHRRAS
-1193 PPFPVARHLDLDAA
+1193 PPFPVARHLDLDAT
-1207 AAAVAARPAHDP
+1207 AAAVAARPGHDP
-1219 GLPVTG
+1219 GLAVTG
-1225 ADLACVMFTSGSTG
+1225 TDLACVMFTSGSTG

-1284 YGALAFGGVCVLQPG
+1284 YGALAFGGACVLQPG

-1332 LPETYDDLRVAF
+1332 FPDTYDDLKVAF

-1355 GKALEQHPDLVV
+1355 GKALDQYPDLVV

-1375 SLGLTTCHRVTRQD
+1375 SLGLTTCHRATPND
-1389 AAGASIPI
+1389 TAGASIPI
-1397 GHPLHG
+1397 GHALHG
-1403 KAIHV
+1403 KAVHV
-1408 LDEALRPVPDGAT
+1408 LDERLRPVPDGAT
-1421 GELYASGGGL
+1421 GELYAAGGGL
-1431 ALGYVGRPGLTA
+1431 ALGYVGRAGLTA

-1466 RTAEGLLEITG
+1466 RTAEGVLEITG
-1477 RTDDQVKIRGFRVEP
+1477 RIDDQVKIRGFRVEP

-1524 YVTTAA
+1524 YVTTVTAA
-1530 GTPVADPETLLD
+1530 GAPAPGPDALLD
-1542 HLSALLPEHMVP
+1542 HLASLLPEHMVP

-1559 LDALPLNP
+1559 LDALPLNS

-1574 ALPAPAERSAAAPA
+1574 ALPSPAERPEAAPA
-1588 DPLTPE
+1588 DRLTPE

-1607 LAEDLGPDADFFRV
+1607 LADGLGPDADFFRI

-1632 MRLSQQTGTRVPPQ
+1632 MRLSQQTGTKVPPQ

-1658 ERMAA
+1658 ERLAP